1 MCGSDNRTSSCSPTN
16 PLPGKQQMDRGT
28 QAVTAKF
35 SDVPNKDVTLILS
48 DDRQIKDTGDSG
60 ILFALV

>member
-1 MCGSDNRTSSCSPTN
+1 
-16 PLPGKQQMDRGT
+16 MDRGT

-48 DDRQIKDTGDSG
+48 DGRQIKDTDDSG